1 MKKLFSTSLLI
12 LAGMLLLLGGCK
24 EDELPVSGEGNVA
37 NNELPVRLAETDYN
51 PDNTYY
57 LLNDNESQDV
67 YFDSSQRSFYVSQ
80 PLQFGMDDEHC
91 FQLRFY
97 SPRALKNVT
106 FWARIDGYEEEFK
119 FMSLE
124 KIMPFHQLRVHIP
137 FATKDL
143 TAYTRSGKK
152 IRIMAN
158 PYLTEENLT
167 FTVECDDP
175 YWARLQSI
183 RCKWYIAFGRYSD
196 TQDSW
201 KYKMKASH
209 TREAVAIA
217 LNMGYMF
224 SSERFKTALYEFGP
238 LHSNNDKA
246 EIDKTALLANVLN
259 HRGLTFGYT
268 TGVMGLGGG
277 TTFGMHEV
285 CYLEHY
291 ADDKSITE
299 TIFHEFAHCVGYGH
313 AGNMTY
319 EQTGPGWITLCNN
332 VYVALSL
339 DKELP
344 VYSRRFL
351 HTRWSRNRYFDDIY
365 VASKHIIE
373 DPELDALDGGLSP
386 LRGETDR
393 GGNDGEPVAFKLDY
407 TDLPGATG
415 TTFRPKDV
423 YVYGDTL
430 YAVNDADNQYSV
442 EVFGL
447 AGGGKKHLGSIKEWK
462 HGEAT
467 GKFGGRP
474 NGVTRAHDKIYV
486 THEGSRTEIFDAKS
500 HQFLTCIG
508 NGSWGTGPTQTVHAF
523 DVLLYK
529 GLVMIHDKRYVNF
542 VEEQAIQ
549 SGVTPRIYVRSEHL
563 GETNGT
569 YGMAVDEQTG
579 LLYSTHPAKRIDLFA
594 PDGIREGVSPKR
606 TGQLAYKN
614 VPYDLDF
621 YEGRLFVSSNGTEK
635 FCEVNPRTGEI
646 VKDHT
651 TIGGITLQAPEKFCI
666 RRHTLFITDRVKN
679 GTCVYAIPMSELK

>member
-12 LAGMLLLLGGCK
+12 LAGMLLLLGSCK

-67 YFDSSQRSFYVSQ
+67 YFDSGQRSFYVSR

-124 KIMPFHQLRVHIP
+124 KIMPFQQLRVHIP

-217 LNMGYMF
+217 LNMAYMF

-246 EIDKTALLANVLN
+246 GIDGQLLVQRQR
-259 HRGLTFGYT
+259 H
-268 TGVMGLGGG
+268 
-277 TTFGMHEV
+277 
-285 CYLEHY
+285 
-291 ADDKSITE
+291 
-299 TIFHEFAHCVGYGH
+299 
-313 AGNMTY
+313 
-319 EQTGPGWITLCNN
+319 
-332 VYVALSL
+332 
-339 DKELP
+339 
-344 VYSRRFL
+344 
-351 HTRWSRNRYFDDIY
+351 IY
-365 VASKHIIE
+365 VVAQG
-373 DPELDALDGGLSP
+373 DP
-386 LRGETDR
+386 
-393 GGNDGEPVAFKLDY
+393 
-407 TDLPGATG
+407 
-415 TTFRPKDV
+415 
-423 YVYGDTL
+423 
-430 YAVNDADNQYSV
+430 
-442 EVFGL
+442 
-447 AGGGKKHLGSIKEWK
+447 
-462 HGEAT
+462 
-467 GKFGGRP
+467 
-474 NGVTRAHDKIYV
+474 
-486 THEGSRTEIFDAKS
+486 
-500 HQFLTCIG
+500 
-508 NGSWGTGPTQTVHAF
+508 
-523 DVLLYK
+523 
-529 GLVMIHDKRYVNF
+529 
-542 VEEQAIQ
+542 
-549 SGVTPRIYVRSEHL
+549 PRS
-563 GETNGT
+563 
-569 YGMAVDEQTG
+569 
-579 LLYSTHPAKRIDLFA
+579 
-594 PDGIREGVSPKR
+594 
-606 TGQLAYKN
+606 
-614 VPYDLDF
+614 
-621 YEGRLFVSSNGTEK
+621 RLFVSHVSRMAVAHTVGKLVEYG
-635 FCEVNPRTGEI
+635 FGDAFVIGI
-646 VKDHT
+646 VFQITHFMHAEGGSSAST
-651 TIGGITLQAPEKFCI
+651 TSSSMFSSLRASPPEKRSMASVSFSSIFFSFSITSFAMALCSSSSKSSFSNDFSTYSWQRESKGRITSNEGFSVVAPI
-666 RRHTLFITDRVKN
+666 RVTTPVSTAPNRESCWDLLNRWISSMNRM
-679 GTCVYAIPMSELK
+679 GLA

>member
-12 LAGMLLLLGGCK
+12 LAGMLLLLGSCK

-67 YFDSSQRSFYVSQ
+67 YFDSGQRSFYVSR

-124 KIMPFHQLRVHIP
+124 KIMPFQQLRVHIP

-217 LNMGYMF
+217 LNMAYMF

-319 EQTGPGWITLCNN
+319 EQTGPGWIDLYFRLAGVCLE
-332 VYVALSL
+332 VAPLRDRL
-339 DKELP
+339 EDVPLLIANILK
-344 VYSRRFL
+344 
-351 HTRWSRNRYFDDIY
+351 RYGKN
-365 VASKHIIE
+365 ASVVTPAI
-373 DPELDALDGGLSP
+373 LDAIRRYSWPGNIRELMSVMESYLVLLGDNSSSLACFEEIFRHRNQFFDKAPQGGTLGEQLAAYRLEIVRKEMRRCAGDRRKAARALGISYSS
-386 LRGETDR
+386 LRRVLEAD
-393 GGNDGEPVAFKLDY
+393 A
-407 TDLPGATG
+407 A
-415 TTFRPKDV
+415 KDV
-423 YVYGDTL
+423 
-430 YAVNDADNQYSV
+430 SV
-442 EVFGL
+442 Q
-447 AGGGKKHLGSIKEWK
+447 
-462 HGEAT
+462 
-467 GKFGGRP
+467 
-474 NGVTRAHDKIYV
+474 D
-486 THEGSRTEIFDAKS
+486 
-500 HQFLTCIG
+500 
-508 NGSWGTGPTQTVHAF
+508 
-523 DVLLYK
+523 
-529 GLVMIHDKRYVNF
+529 
-542 VEEQAIQ
+542 
-549 SGVTPRIYVRSEHL
+549 
-563 GETNGT
+563 
-569 YGMAVDEQTG
+569 
-579 LLYSTHPAKRIDLFA
+579 
-594 PDGIREGVSPKR
+594 
-606 TGQLAYKN
+606 
-614 VPYDLDF
+614 
-621 YEGRLFVSSNGTEK
+621 
-635 FCEVNPRTGEI
+635 
-646 VKDHT
+646 
-651 TIGGITLQAPEKFCI
+651 
-666 RRHTLFITDRVKN
+666 
-679 GTCVYAIPMSELK
+679 